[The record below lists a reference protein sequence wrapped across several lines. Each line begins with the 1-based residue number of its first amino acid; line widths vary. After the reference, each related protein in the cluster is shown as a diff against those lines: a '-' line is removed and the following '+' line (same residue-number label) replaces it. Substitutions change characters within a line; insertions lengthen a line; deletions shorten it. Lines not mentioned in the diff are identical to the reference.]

1 MENIKDLIKET
12 VDECIKELSKR
23 HMIQDD
29 DTAAYSDVSNL
40 LMDYYKNGKKDNALT
55 YTIYSKR
62 FDPYFR
68 IIPMF
73 YEEGRTLED
82 IKNTLGVDIST
93 VVRNKKRLCLEIY
106 QEII

>member
-1 MENIKDLIKET
+1 MERDEIKKIVCET
-12 VDECIKELSKR
+12 IKELTKQ
-23 HMIQDD
+23 HMIQDN
-29 DTAAYSDVSNL
+29 DTAAYSDISSL
-40 LMDYYKNGKKDNALT
+40 LVDYYKNGKKDNALT

-73 YEEGRTLED
+73 YEEGRTLDD

-106 QEII
+106 QDII